1 MADPA
6 DGRVTISPSGVVQMR
21 PPGPAHDPAA
31 LPRFALAPRNDID
44 QLRHTFAT
52 HGVVSV
58 PDVLAEHSAMELYQH
73 LRERQDWK
81 QSIASGNSLV
91 ELDRPTRASLSPEQA
106 RQLDDAVY
114 AGARQHFQFR
124 YETIRVPDA
133 ASERMASADP
143 LAAFAAWWSQGE
155 PRNLLRRI
163 TGCPEFSF
171 ADAQAT
177 AYSPGDF
184 LTEHTDDVDGKGRV
198 AAYVIGLTPQW
209 RLEWGGLLV
218 LHPQAGEAARAM
230 VPEFNRLNIMRVPQ
244 SHSVS
249 EVTRAAAYRRYSI
262 TGWLRRQCPEPGLE
276 RSEQQ

>member
-21 PPGPAHDPAA
+21 PAGPAPDPAA

-124 YETIRVPDA
+124 YETLRVPDA
-133 ASERMASADP
+133 EAERRQSDDP
-143 LAAFAAWWSQGE
+143 LAAFALWWSSGEAREFLRQVTGE
-155 PRNLLRRI
+155 PAMA
-163 TGCPEFSF
+163 F

-177 AYSPGDF
+177 AYAPGDF
-184 LTEHTDDVDGKGRV
+184 LTEHTDDVDGKQRL
-198 AAYVIGLTPQW
+198 AAYVLGLTPKWQV
-209 RLEWGGLLV
+209 EWGGLL
-218 LHPQAGEAARAM
+218 LIHGEGNREARAL
-230 VPEFNRLNIMRVPQ
+230 VPGFNRLNLFRVPR

-249 EVTRAAAYRRYSI
+249 EVTRVAPYRRYSI
-262 TGWLRRQCPEPGLE
+262 TGWLRTG
-276 RSEQQ
+276 